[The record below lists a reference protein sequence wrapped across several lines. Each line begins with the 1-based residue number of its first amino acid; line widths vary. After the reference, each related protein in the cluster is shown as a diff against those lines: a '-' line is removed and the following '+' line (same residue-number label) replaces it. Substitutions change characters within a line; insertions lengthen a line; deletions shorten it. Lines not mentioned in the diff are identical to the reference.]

1 MDLEVL
7 QFVID
12 TEHEHLIEAVSG
24 TGSSLE
30 ATHGI
35 AQLLLANNGDTSI
48 LKGKQNYVYEKC
60 IEPIFHVACDGIYG
74 DDTCT
79 GNGVLDEESLLMSY
93 QEDEFLCQHCRFDAD
108 RIAAE

>member
-7 QFVID
+7 QFVVD
-12 TEHEHLIEAVSG
+12 TEHEHLKDAVSG

-30 ATHGI
+30 AALGV
-35 AQLLLANNGDTSI
+35 AQFLLANKGDTSL

-79 GNGVLDEESLLMSY
+79 GSGEVDEESLLTSY
-93 QEDEFLCQHCRFDAD
+93 QEDEFLCQHCRYDAD
-108 RIAAE
+108 RIASE